1 MVLHPIR
8 VFAGAFRGAVLWSN
22 PDYVSPN
29 AVRRH
34 ARAQAG
40 GAYQRKV
47 KAKQRRKEHT
57 AKWASQP
64 GELDN
69 ERVFK

>member
-1 MVLHPIR
+1 MHPIR

-22 PDYVSPN
+22 PDYTSPN

-34 ARAQAG
+34 ARAKAG
-40 GAYQRKV
+40 GAYVAKV
-47 KAKQRRKEHT
+47 RAKQRRKAHAER
-57 AKWASQP
+57 WVSEP
-64 GELDN
+64 GEMDN